1 MKSKRCFLSIFLVF
15 IIAINMSLV
24 GCGKKTNTE
33 VKTSTS
39 STVSTYPLKIKDS
52 YNREVTLDKEPQRV
66 ISLAPNI
73 TEVIGILNKLD
84 KLVGRTNYCDYPVEV
99 KNIKSVGTLK
109 DPSIEKIVEL
119 KPDVVIASTHF
130 SKEVLSKLE
139 ALNIK
144 VVVLYGEEN
153 FNGVYDTIIKVAQ
166 ILNAN
171 AAGNKVISD
180 MKAKVASVEA
190 KVKDKSKP
198 SVYYVVSYGK
208 YGDSTSGNDTFINQ
222 IIEMAGGKN
231 AASDV
236 KGWKYSVEKLVE
248 KNPDLLICSKF
259 DNSKEGIKT
268 TAGYK
273 DLNAVKNDKLYEI
286 DSNLLNR
293 QGPRIADGLEQ
304 MPKIIHPEAFK

>member
-1 MKSKRCFLSIFLVF
+1 MKSKRSFLSIFLVF

-24 GCGKKTNTE
+24 GCGKKANTE
-33 VKTSTS
+33 AKTSTS
-39 STVSTYPLKIKDS
+39 STVSTYPLKVKDS

-73 TEVIGILNKLD
+73 TEVIGVLNKLD

-109 DPSIEKIVEL
+109 EPSIEKIVEL

-153 FNGVYDTIIKVAQ
+153 FDGVYDTISKVAQ

-180 MKAKVASVEA
+180 MKAKVTSVED

-268 TAGYK
+268 TPGYK

-304 MPKIIHPEAFK
+304 MAKIIHPEAFK